1 VTAAIAERYREFA
14 AEEARGRSPLYE
26 EFAEGIAGD
35 RDILALLATL
45 PAEKQQPNLI
55 LAAVR
60 YVAGPAAD
68 FAEFRRTVLDRR
80 DEVLAVMR
88 QRRTQTNEPA
98 RTAALYPLLADL
110 PQPLALLEVGASA
123 GLCLLPDRYRY
134 EYNDRPNDHSG
145 SAASDA
151 AQRPGVVAGDLDSP
165 VVLRSRVEGPEK
177 RPGPITVKWR
187 AGIDLNPLDV
197 TDPDDVRWLDAL
209 IWPGDHDRRE
219 RLRNALTVARSD
231 PPRVVR
237 GDLNERFDE
246 VVAQAP
252 TDAMLVVCHTAVL
265 WYLSEAER
273 ADFRDKVKALDCHWL
288 AQEAPGVHP
297 GLSADRS
304 LRSYLV
310 TLDEQPMAYSAPH
323 GGWLRWLT

>member
-1 VTAAIAERYREFA
+1 VTAAIAQRYREFA
-14 AEEARGRSPLYE
+14 AQEARGRSPLYE
-26 EFAEGIAGD
+26 QFADGIAD
-35 RDILALLATL
+35 DADLLNILATL
-45 PAEKQQPNLI
+45 PEEKQQPNLI
-55 LAAVR
+55 LAAAR

-68 FAEFRRTVLDRR
+68 FAGFRRTVLDRR
-80 DEVLAVMR
+80 DEILSTIR
-88 QRRTQTNEPA
+88 TRRTQTNEPA

-123 GLCLLPDRYRY
+123 GLCLLPDRYRF
-134 EYNDRPNDHSG
+134 EYDDH
-145 SAASDA
+145 
-151 AQRPGVVAGDLDSP
+151 PAGDLDSP
-165 VVLRSRVEGPEK
+165 VVLRSRVEGPAR
-177 RPGPITVKWR
+177 RPGPISITWR

-209 IWPGDHDRRE
+209 VWPGDHDRRE
-219 RLRNALTVARSD
+219 RLHHALAVARRD

-252 TDAMLVVCHTAVL
+252 AGATLVVCHTAVL
-265 WYLSEAER
+265 WYLSEADR
-273 ADFRDKVKALDCHWL
+273 AAFRAKLKAVDCRWI

>member
-14 AEEARGRSPLYE
+14 AQEAHGRAPLYE
-26 EFAEGIAGD
+26 QFAEGIAGD
-35 RDILALLATL
+35 ADILALLATL
-45 PAEKQQPNLI
+45 PEEKQQPNLI
-55 LAAVR
+55 LAAAR

-68 FAEFRRTVLDRR
+68 FAGFRRTVLDRR

-134 EYNDRPNDHSG
+134 EYNERP
-145 SAASDA
+145 A
-151 AQRPGVVAGDLDSP
+151 GVLDSP
-165 VVLRSRVEGPEK
+165 VVLRSRVEGPER
-177 RPGPITVKWR
+177 RPGPITVTWR

-209 IWPGDHDRRE
+209 VWPGDHDRRE
-219 RLRNALTVARSD
+219 RLHHALTVARRD

-252 TDAMLVVCHTAVL
+252 TDATLVVCHTAVL

-273 ADFRDKVKALDCHWL
+273 ARFRAKLKTIDCHWI

-310 TLDEQPMAYSAPH
+310 TLDEQPVAYSAPH